1 VALLV
6 CTEYLLL
13 KLMEAG
19 RRMGEYVDGVQS
31 TSSVLEVSSYCTYM
45 EGVFV
50 DSPPCVIVCM
60 CLVLKLFC
68 QFGAETF
75 SWFKTQ
81 NNTDS

>member
-1 VALLV
+1 MALLV

-45 EGVFV
+45 EGRRTNTIAFGGRRDPIEVR
-50 DSPPCVIVCM
+50 
-60 CLVLKLFC
+60 LVR
-68 QFGAETF
+68 QYSHGTWDT
-75 SWFKTQ
+75 ST
-81 NNTDS
+81 

>member
-1 VALLV
+1 MEYKIQAALLKCPPTV
-6 CTEYLLL
+6 P
-13 KLMEAG
+13 
-19 RRMGEYVDGVQS
+19 
-31 TSSVLEVSSYCTYM
+31 M